1 MKGLLGTSTSDSR
14 LPTSDSP
21 LLAVRDLRTY
31 FFQDDGLVKAV
42 DGASFDVFAGR
53 TLGIVGE
60 SGCGK
65 SVTARSILRIID
77 RPGRIVGGQILLQ
90 RHEDGKTARRGHPK
104 GHSKAARRQGGEGAV
119 DLVKLKADGAE
130 MRAING
136 GEIGLIFQE
145 PMTSFSPVHTVGNQ
159 IVEAIRLHQTM
170 SQKAARA
177 RAIELLRL
185 VGVPRAEGRVDE
197 YAHQLSGGLRQRAMI
212 AMALAADPRLLI
224 ADEPT
229 TALDVTTQSQILNL
243 LLDLQERNGMAIMLI
258 THDLGVIAEMAD
270 DVVVMYLGR
279 VVEEGPVD
287 DIFHAPM
294 HPYTRALLRSIPS
307 VDSPPRRKLPTISG
321 SIPHPYNRPPGCPFH
336 TRCPDFMPG
345 LCNVVE
351 PPLVPVATGQM
362 AACFLY
368 PEVRAASE
376 AGGGSE
382 GEGARRLVEST
393 PASSAIATPTSR
405 EQD

>member
-1 MKGLLGTSTSDSR
+1 MKDLLDTPTSDPR

-21 LLAVRDLRTY
+21 LLAVRDLKTY

-42 DGASFDVFAGR
+42 DGASFDVFAGK

-65 SVTARSILRIID
+65 SVTARSILRIVD

-90 RHEDGKTARRGHPK
+90 RDGGTARWQDGKTARR
-104 GHSKAARRQGGEGAV
+104 QGDDGTAV
-119 DLVKLKADGAE
+119 DLAKLKADGAE

-170 SQKAARA
+170 SKKAARE

-185 VGVPRAEGRVDE
+185 VGVPRPEGRVDE

-287 DIFHAPM
+287 DIFHAPK

-351 PPLVPVATGQM
+351 PPLVPVAAGQM

-368 PEVRAASE
+368 PEVRAASD
-376 AGGGSE
+376 ASE
-382 GEGARRLVEST
+382 SATVAATTRVSAA
-393 PASSAIATPTSR
+393 PASRGSL
-405 EQD
+405 

>member
-1 MKGLLGTSTSDSR
+1 MGNRFWRRSGSRQKRATPASPLHTTSGPR
-14 LPTSDSP
+14 PPTSDSAP
-21 LLAVRDLRTY
+21 LLQVRDLKTY

-42 DGASFDVFAGR
+42 DGASFDVFAGK

-65 SVTARSILRIID
+65 SVTARSIMRIVD
-77 RPGRIVGGQILLQ
+77 RPGRIVGGQIVLRRE
-90 RHEDGKTARRGHPK
+90 RH
-104 GHSKAARRQGGEGAV
+104 GGEAEEI
-119 DLVKLKADGAE
+119 DLTALKADGAA

-136 GEIGLIFQE
+136 GDIGLIFQE
-145 PMTSFSPVHTVGNQ
+145 PMTSFSPVHTVGDQ
-159 IVEAIRLHQTM
+159 IVEAIRLHRTM
-170 SQKAARA
+170 GKKEAYQ
-177 RAIELLRL
+177 RAIALLRL
-185 VGVPRAEGRVDE
+185 VGVPRPEGRVHE

-229 TALDVTTQSQILNL
+229 TALDVTTQDQILEL
-243 LLDLQERNGMAIMLI
+243 LRELQERNGMAIMLI

-287 DIFHAPM
+287 DIFHAPK
-294 HPYTRALLRSIPS
+294 HPYTRALLRSIPTVQS
-307 VDSPPRRKLPTISG
+307 TPRRQLPTISG

-345 LCNVVE
+345 LCNVYE
-351 PPLVPVATGQM
+351 PALVQIGTRQKV
-362 AACFLY
+362 ACFLY
-368 PEVRAASE
+368 PEVRVASGVIESRVESRESRVGAVAAESSTTGSDLR
-376 AGGGSE
+376 AGGFH
-382 GEGARRLVEST
+382 
-393 PASSAIATPTSR
+393 
-405 EQD
+405 